1 MPGRGE
7 PFAEPNPAPASDP
20 RRHREGQV
28 AGSPGPPQRQKVLG
42 LEGRRVMTL
51 DSPKK
56 EEAERALGVLRR
68 KERG

>member
-1 MPGRGE
+1 M
-7 PFAEPNPAPASDP
+7 
-20 RRHREGQV
+20 